1 MTFPTTPSTA
11 FTADVSTIPAT
22 VVNAW
27 RSYFPKALDA
37 VGGGVYT
44 NLAEIEFPAGSS
56 GWKFGAL
63 VTFDTT
69 STVLLQAGGA
79 VTINSDPLLT
89 GTLKVGQGGAGGAV
103 RFYATSTLT
112 VDDTVAMS
120 LAGDATWTG
129 ASTSTYQAGSTL
141 AINTASATMGNDALL
156 TVNGSS
162 GHGASISFGQYGSAI
177 LSGSGGTFTGQSGS
191 IFTLASGS
199 FVTVTVGGGGHAGSL
214 TVGNVG
220 TLTVSAGAAVTMSV
234 GGGGTTGSITFNAD
248 GTLTTTASAQFAN
261 GGTTTR
267 TGKEVLSGNGAY
279 TAKRIAVGGDPPT
292 NTDPRHY
299 DILEVAFLSADADLN
314 LTALGA
320 SDYVEFWIRFSAIS
334 KDLTV
339 KDGGAA
345 IFTFVH
351 SAGKQQTVQFY
362 WNGSNYKVG
371 CVGAQTT
378 I

>member
-1 MTFPTTPSTA
+1 MTFPTTPTIA
-11 FTADVSTIPAT
+11 FTASVSTITAT
-22 VVNAW
+22 TANAW

-177 LSGSGGTFTGQSGS
+177 LAGAGGTFTGQSGS
-191 IFTLASGS
+191 TFTLASGS
-199 FVTVTVGGGGHAGSL
+199 YVTVTIGGGGHAGSL
-214 TVGNVG
+214 TVGNAG
-220 TLTVSAGAAVTMSV
+220 ALTVSAGAAVTMSV
-234 GGGGTTGSITFNAD
+234 GGGGTPGSLAINAD
-248 GTLTTTASAQFAN
+248 GAFTTSD
-261 GGTTTR
+261 GSVTTR
-267 TGKEVLSGNGAY
+267 SGKETWTGNNAYREERVVPLS
-279 TAKRIAVGGDPPT
+279 DPPPA
-292 NTDPRHY
+292 NL
-299 DILEVAFLSADADLN
+299 DIRTGDIFEVNSLGADGSVALTSLAAGEKVSADIYVKPSAHSFTITA
-314 LTALGA
+314 TALDAGPGILYTVA
-320 SDYVEFWIRFSAIS
+320 GGSGGGHCIR
-334 KDLTV
+334 V
-339 KDGGAA
+339 
-345 IFTFVH
+345 
-351 SAGKQQTVQFY
+351 Y
-362 WNGSNYKVG
+362 WNGSVFRIRAVY
-371 CVGAQTT
+371 
-378 I
+378 